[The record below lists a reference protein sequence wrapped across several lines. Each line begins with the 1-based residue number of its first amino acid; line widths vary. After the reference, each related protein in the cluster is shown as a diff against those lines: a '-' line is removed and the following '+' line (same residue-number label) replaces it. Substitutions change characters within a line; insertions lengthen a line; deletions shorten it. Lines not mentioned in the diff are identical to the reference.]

1 MNNLS
6 LQKFEHAVLDAELKW
21 LNATGNYVEKKKA
34 NVITIEMEEVL
45 WENGLLGDHTPEVL
59 SNTLV
64 YMIGFC
70 FTLRSGEEH
79 RRLHHNPSQIKLVNR
94 PGCSPYLHYKED
106 ISKTNQAGLHNRKC
120 VPKEVIHHVNKEDAW
135 YDFTSC
141 TTHIV
146 PEIDPMVPF
155 TLLLY
160 KIL

>member
-1 MNNLS
+1 M
-6 LQKFEHAVLDAELKW
+6 
-21 LNATGNYVEKKKA
+21 
-34 NVITIEMEEVL
+34 L

-59 SNTLV
+59 SNTSV

-70 FTLRSGEEH
+70 CVLRSGEEH
-79 RRLHHNPSQIKLVNR
+79 RRLCHNPSQIKLVNR
-94 PGCSPYLHYKED
+94 PECSPYLHYKED

-120 VPKEVIHHVNKEDAW
+120 VSKEVIHHVNKENPKRCLVQLYKL